1 MRLYYQTRVILGL
14 REKLSRSDFN
24 NLFIS
29 IDGDPREKEFSDQET
44 KKKFNSIR
52 CDESNIPRINFTHN
66 EFNLSRK
73 HRIKA
78 IAGFDNKLIPSF
90 FSFFS

>member
-29 IDGDPREKEFSDQET
+29 IDGDPREKEFSDV
-44 KKKFNSIR
+44 S
-52 CDESNIPRINFTHN
+52 PRN
-66 EFNLSRK
+66 EEEIQFHPMR
-73 HRIKA
+73 RI
-78 IAGFDNKLIPSF
+78 
-90 FSFFS
+90 